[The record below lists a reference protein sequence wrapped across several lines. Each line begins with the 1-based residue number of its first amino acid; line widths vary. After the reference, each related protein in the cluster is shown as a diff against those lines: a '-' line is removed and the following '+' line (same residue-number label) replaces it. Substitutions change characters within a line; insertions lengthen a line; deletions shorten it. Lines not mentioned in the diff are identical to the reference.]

1 MITIAERLV
10 ELIYSKRKI
19 GHQLHLGFIVDLMGI
34 TVDLMGIIVDLMDII
49 DAAFTLV
56 LKHWTDSKVLKII
69 TRHN

>member
-1 MITIAERLV
+1 MD
-10 ELIYSKRKI
+10 LIGI
-19 GHQLHLGFIVDLMGI
+19 IVDLMDIIVDLMGI